1 VGDCPRRA
9 IMKLLILLISL
20 SMGLTHAQDKKT
32 SEKLLDKIV
41 AVVNT
46 RVISLS
52 ELKRMEDTL
61 EARRE
66 VSPNIYTEKK
76 YGQKELLDLII
87 RSYIIRDK
95 INAQGYVINDDA
107 VESRIKMTEE
117 RLGLRR
123 ADLLQ
128 FLKGKGLTFE
138 EYFEIIRE
146 TMEFNI
152 FAQRV
157 VAPLISVTEQEVKNE
172 YYRQNSTNN
181 ALSFKYNLV
190 DFYIPEDKLIDKN
203 HDRFLS
209 VLKDYQLTGKLPE
222 EYRDLESNNLDNL
235 NEDAL
240 SKELQAALKTTAEG
254 SFSKPVAL
262 NNYLHVFYV
271 QKKDLVE
278 SQNFAK
284 VKDQIQSEIFM
295 SKGKSVSSNWFDR
308 EYSNYY
314 IKNLL

>member
-1 VGDCPRRA
+1 
-9 IMKLLILLISL
+9 
-20 SMGLTHAQDKKT
+20 MGFAHAQDKKS

-46 RVISLS
+46 RVVSLS
-52 ELKRMEDTL
+52 EINRMASTL

-66 VSPNIYTEKK
+66 VSPIVYTEKK
-76 YGQKELLDLII
+76 YDKKGLLDILIK
-87 RSYIIRDK
+87 STIIRDK

-123 ADLLQ
+123 ADLLE
-128 FLKGKGLTFE
+128 FLKGKGLTYE

-152 FAQRV
+152 FAQRII
-157 VAPLISVTEQEVKNE
+157 APLISVTEQEIKNE
-172 YYRQNSTNN
+172 YYRRNSTNN
-181 ALSFKYNLV
+181 ALAFKYNLT
-190 DFYIPEDKLIDKN
+190 DFYIPEDKLIDKSEN
-203 HDRFLS
+203 KFLA

-222 EYRDLESNNLDNL
+222 EYRDLETNNLDNL
-235 NEDAL
+235 NEDGL
-240 SKELQAALKTTAEG
+240 SKDLKVVLKNTAEG
-254 SFSKPVAL
+254 SFSKPVSL
-262 NNYLHVFYV
+262 SNHLHVFYV

-278 SQNFAK
+278 SQDFLK
-284 VKDQIQSEIFM
+284 KKDIIQNDIFM
-295 SKGKSVSSNWFDR
+295 SKGKSVTNNWFDR
-308 EYSNYY
+308 EYANYY

>member
-1 VGDCPRRA
+1 MSSA
-9 IMKLLILLISL
+9 F
-20 SMGLTHAQDKKT
+20 AQDSKS

-52 ELKRMEDTL
+52 EIRRMEDTL
-61 EARRE
+61 DARRE
-66 VSPNIYTEKK
+66 VSPLIYAEKSYTQKKLLNIM
-76 YGQKELLDLII
+76 IN
-87 RSYIIRDK
+87 SFIIRDK

-117 RLGLRR
+117 RLNLKR
-123 ADLLQ
+123 ADLLN
-128 FLKGKGLTFE
+128 FLKSKGLTYE

-146 TMEFNI
+146 TMEYNI

-157 VAPLISVTEQEVKNE
+157 IAPLISVTEQEIKNE
-172 YYRQNSTNN
+172 YYRRNSTNN
-181 ALSFKYNLV
+181 ALAFKYNLV
-190 DFYIPEDKLIDKN
+190 DFYIPENKLIDKSETK
-203 HDRFLS
+203 FLA

-222 EYRDLESNNLDNL
+222 EYRDLESNNLENL
-235 NEDAL
+235 NEDGL
-240 SKELQAALKTTAEG
+240 SKDLAAVLKKTSEG
-254 SFSKPVAL
+254 SFSKAISL
-262 NNYLHVFYV
+262 SNHLHVFYV

-278 SQNFAK
+278 SQDFLK
-284 VKDQIQSEIFM
+284 FKDQIQNEIFM
-295 SKGKSVSSNWFDR
+295 GKGQAVSTNWFDR